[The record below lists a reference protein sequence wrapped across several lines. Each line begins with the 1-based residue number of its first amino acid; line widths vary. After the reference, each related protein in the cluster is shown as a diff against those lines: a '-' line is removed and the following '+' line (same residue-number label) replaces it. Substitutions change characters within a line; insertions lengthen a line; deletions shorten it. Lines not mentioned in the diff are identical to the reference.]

1 MLLADGARA
10 CFAGDLP
17 QPGSPD
23 SVVQSRAPGV
33 VIPAQ
38 PPPPG
43 APDSSRD
50 ARTLDGR
57 RIRNIE
63 VRTHNVF
70 DPLPVGPLRF
80 VGQLANHL
88 HIRTRTSVVR
98 EQILLRPGAI
108 WTAARGQESVRLLR
122 TLNFLDPLSI
132 RAIPVGDSVD
142 VIVETRDEWT
152 TQPEAN
158 LERGGGKL
166 FGAFAFTEN
175 NLLGFGKSVSLGYR
189 EDPIGITRSIDY
201 TDPGIGGSRLQFHV
215 NGSRGTS
222 GSSDDLELVQPF
234 YAIEAPGTFGV
245 TAVRTSGDAHLF
257 QNNAEVATLS
267 QRVEDVQAFVGRGW
281 RRGEGVIRST
291 LSYESLDRKLG
302 ATRVAAGASPPPS
315 FLGNEEILKLHQV
328 AIEARFWEP
337 RFIERTG
344 VSQAD
349 RIEDYDLGPSF
360 SVKLGV
366 APEFLG
372 SSSSFGSFQAHLDAG
387 VETPLGIGLLRS
399 GIQGRWARSPEE
411 VLETASGRWIWQSSP
426 AHTFEAAVLGAA
438 GTRPARNYQT
448 VVGGLNGLRAYPVHQ
463 VAGTRLFRWNAE
475 DRHAVIRNLWQVM
488 TIGSAVFV
496 DGARGWGAGAE
507 GTGWF
512 HDAGIGLRIAPP
524 RAAIGPVIRADVAWP
539 ISPTRDGRREPV
551 LSIGS
556 SQAF

>member
-1 MLLADGARA
+1 
-10 CFAGDLP
+10 
-17 QPGSPD
+17 
-23 SVVQSRAPGV
+23 

-43 APDSSRD
+43 VPDSSRISR
-50 ARTLDGR
+50 ALDGR

-63 VRTHNVF
+63 VRSHNVF

-80 VGQLANHL
+80 VGQTANHL
-88 HIRTRTSVVR
+88 HIRTRSSIVR
-98 EQILLRPGAI
+98 EQILLRPGGV

-122 TLNFLDPLSI
+122 MLNFLDPLTI

-142 VIVETRDEWT
+142 VLVETRDVWT

-158 LERGGGKL
+158 LERGGGKV

-175 NLLGFGKSVSLGYR
+175 NLLGFGKAVSLGYR

-201 TDPGIGGSRLQFHV
+201 TDPGVGGSRLRFHV
-215 NGSRGTS
+215 TGARGTS
-222 GSSDDLELVQPF
+222 GASDDVEIVEPF
-234 YAIEAPGTFGV
+234 YAIDAPVSFGV
-245 TAVRTSGDAHLF
+245 VAVRTSGDAHLF

-267 QRVEDVQAFVGRGW
+267 QHVEDVAVFAGRGW
-281 RRGEGVIRST
+281 RRGDAVIRTT
-291 LSYESLDRKLG
+291 LSFESFERKLG
-302 ATRVAAGASPPPS
+302 PTLVAGGANPPLS
-315 FLGNEEILKLHQV
+315 FLGHEEILRLRQL
-328 AIEARFWEP
+328 AIETRLWEP

-360 SVKLGV
+360 SLKLGV

-372 SSSSFGSFQAHLDAG
+372 SSSDFGSFQAHVDAG

-399 GIQGRWARSPEE
+399 GIEGRWERSPQE
-411 VLETASGRWIWQSSP
+411 VLETLNGRWIWQSSP

-463 VAGTRLFRWNAE
+463 VAGKRLIRWNAE
-475 DRHAVIRNLWQVM
+475 DRHAVIRNLFQVV
-488 TIGSAVFV
+488 TVGSAVFV
-496 DGARGWGAGAE
+496 DGARGWGSGAE

-512 HDAGIGLRIAPP
+512 HDAGIGLRLAPP